1 MIEEKK
7 GHIDVTIRAS
17 GAEINDNLAV
27 AKIKIGQGVFTYT
40 SGSGFSAKDLIS
52 TDKGNYLQ
60 LGSDDKLLSKIDDE
74 NFVAFYIL
82 NRD

>member
-1 MIEEKK
+1 MIEDKK
-7 GHIDVTIRAS
+7 GHIDVTIRAK
-17 GAEINDNLAV
+17 GAEVNDNLTV

-40 SGSGFSAKDLIS
+40 GGGGFSAKDLIS
-52 TDKGNYLQ
+52 TDRGNYLK

-74 NFVAFYIL
+74 NFVAYYIL